1 MIPSPLLGGPEQV
14 QVSFRFQIDGTN
26 DPNFQV
32 PAGAVDDVVRTS
44 TGLFTITLPTQQRY
58 PVLVS
63 CTGSVQTAAASGGDT
78 IAVVFTP
85 VSYDPATGVLV
96 VRTENHAGA
105 ADDPAD
111 NDWVH
116 VNAVF
121 CRMTVLAPTG
131 AVPA

>member
-1 MIPSPLLGGPEQV
+1 MVPSPLLGGPHEV
-14 QVSFRFQIDGTN
+14 LKSFRFQIDGAN

-32 PAGAVDDVVRTS
+32 PARAVDDVVRTS
-44 TGLFTITLPTQQRY
+44 TGLFTITLPVTERY
-58 PVLVS
+58 PVMIS

-85 VSYDPATGVLV
+85 VSYTASTGVLV
-96 VRTENHAGA
+96 VRTENHAGT

-116 VNAVF
+116 VQATFSKFEV
-121 CRMTVLAPTG
+121 TAPTG
-131 AVPA
+131 AIPA